1 MKDKAPWLVMVL
13 LLAVAGALL
22 YFYWPWAPKRPP
34 MASPPAPT
42 EPAPPAPVVPPAP
55 EEPVEVPPAQPPA
68 PGQAFVLL
76 DGVRVSLDTFLAALG
91 RAIVFQDQAWLDA
104 LGQKRLEIE
113 GDAVPALLAVAQGP
127 AMLFAR
133 VAAVELLGRMQARAS
148 VPVLAELIA
157 SREAFLQDAALRAL
171 SRIGGPQAFEAI
183 ANAIPTFGDP
193 GLRMRAARALAQ
205 AGVEAAY
212 AALLALLADPDER
225 VRAEAALAL
234 GRRGDPRAIGPLFN
248 MATNAVRAETL
259 LAALEGAYTLDA
271 RALAT
276 GQAVDFLDHHPEALR
291 ELQRR
296 LASPGVDARFAAPYP
311 PGFFDAGGLPVRFA
325 EGEHARVGILV
336 DPGASGM
343 DLAAIAERVFAV
355 SPFDRYRDFFFLR
368 VIAEY
373 EEDLSRGVPRPRAY
387 DSRGT
392 FLPSGM
398 AVSVLD
404 GTFVLRFALIKELM
418 PGVTGVTR
426 GREAQVTL
434 DSLVHEVGHAFAQL
448 ADEYDDP
455 RAGDLGKANLETRD
469 AATLKWQPL
478 VQHGFLP
485 QGRFL
490 REQVVNGQDVGT
502 WVVPSDGCFMNN
514 QPGDARYC
522 PVCQLEVVDRICRL
536 TGAARPW

>member
-1 MKDKAPWLVMVL
+1 MVL
-13 LLAVAGALL
+13 LLAMAGALL
-22 YFYWPWAPKRPP
+22 YSYRPWTPKRPP
-34 MASPPAPT
+34 PTVPNTPT
-42 EPAPPAPVVPPAP
+42 EPAPPAPVVPPTPDEP
-55 EEPVEVPPAQPPA
+55 EVVPPPQPPA

-76 DGVRVSLDTFLAALG
+76 DGVRVSLDTFLAAWG

-104 LGQKRLEIE
+104 LGLKRLELE
-113 GDAVPALLAVAQGP
+113 GDAVPALLSVAQGP

-133 VAAVELLGRMQARAS
+133 VAAVELLGRMTARDA
-148 VPVLAELIA
+148 VPVLADLVA

-171 SRIGGPQAFEAI
+171 SRIGGPQAVEAI
-183 ANAIPTFGDP
+183 ADAIPTMGDP

-205 AGVEAAY
+205 AGDQAAY
-212 AALLALLADPDER
+212 SALLALLADPDER

-234 GRRGDPRAIGPLFN
+234 GRRGDRNAVGALVT
-248 MATNAVRAETL
+248 MATNATRAETVV
-259 LAALEGAYTLDA
+259 AALSAAFTLDE

-276 GQAVDFLDHHPEALR
+276 GQAVDLLERHPEARR

-296 LASPGVDARFAAPYP
+296 LDAPDTDTRFTAPYP

-336 DPGASGM
+336 DPGQSGL
-343 DLAAIAERVFAV
+343 DLASIASRVFAI

-387 DSRGT
+387 DSQGT

-404 GTFVLRFALIKELM
+404 GTFVVRFALLQELM

-434 DSLVHEVGHAFAQL
+434 GSLVHEVGHAFAQL

-455 RAGDLGKANLETRD
+455 RAGDLGKANLESRD
-469 AATLKWQPL
+469 AGTLKWQPL
-478 VQHGFLP
+478 VDRGFLP
-485 QGRFL
+485 QGRFP
-490 REQVVNGQDVGT
+490 REQVIDGKDTGAY
-502 WVVPSDGCFMNN
+502 VVPSDNCFMNN
-514 QPGDARYC
+514 QPIDSRYC

>member
-1 MKDKAPWLVMVL
+1 MKDKAPWIVMVL

-22 YFYWPWAPKRPP
+22 YFYWPWAPKRP
-34 MASPPAPT
+34 T
-42 EPAPPAPVVPPAP
+42 PAPPQGPAEPQPLAPVVPPAP
-55 EEPVEVPPAQPPA
+55 EPKEVPEAQPPA
-68 PGQAFVLL
+68 PGQVFVLL
-76 DGVRVSLDTFLAALG
+76 DGVRVSLETFLAALG

-104 LGQKRLEIE
+104 LGLKRLELE

-133 VAAVELLGRMQARAS
+133 VAAVELLGRMQARAATT
-148 VPVLAELIA
+148 VLAELIA

-183 ANAIPTFGDP
+183 ANAIPTMGDP
-193 GLRMRAARALAQ
+193 GLRIRAARALAQ

-212 AALLALLADPDER
+212 AALLALLSDPDER

-234 GRRGDPRAIGPLFN
+234 GRRGDPRAIGPLVT
-248 MATNAVRAETL
+248 MATNAARAETL
-259 LAALEGAYTLDA
+259 IAALEAAYTLDV
-271 RALAT
+271 RALTT
-276 GQAVDFLDHHPEALR
+276 GQAVDLLDHHPEAR
-291 ELQRR
+291 AELKRR
-296 LASPGVDARFAAPYP
+296 LDSPGVDARFTAPYP

-325 EGEHARVGILV
+325 EGENARIGILI
-336 DPGASGM
+336 DPGSSGM
-343 DLAAIAERVFAV
+343 DLAAIASRVFAV
-355 SPFDRYRDFFFLR
+355 SPFDRYQGFFFLR

-387 DSRGT
+387 DSHGT

-404 GTFVLRFALIKELM
+404 GTFVVRFALLQELM

-426 GREAQVTL
+426 GREAQVTP

-455 RAGDLGKANLETRD
+455 RAGDLGKANLEARD
-469 AATLKWQPL
+469 AVKPKWQPL
-478 VQHGFLP
+478 VDHGFLP

-490 REQVVNGQDVGT
+490 REQVVNGSDVGT

-514 QPGDARYC
+514 QPTDARYC
-522 PVCQLEVVDRICRL
+522 PVCQIEVVDRICRL